1 MHVSLIEIQNF
12 RKLKSI
18 RVDLTETK
26 TLFVG
31 ANNSGKTSAMV
42 ALGHFLVDAKRFS
55 TNDFTLSNWVAINR
69 IGVDW
74 EAPNSGMAGGPVP
87 LRPDVFPSLDIWLHV
102 EKNEVHYVRELLPV
116 LTWSG
121 GLLGVRLSYQPTDLE
136 HLRGDYVRARVAAEE
151 TKMAAKG
158 QDGVKNVALWP
169 TSLHD
174 FLDKKLRQYF
184 SVQAYL
190 LDPTARKKPV
200 SGVAQPQ
207 ALPANAEPLKMSP
220 LGSLI
225 RINEINAQRGFSD
238 ATGRSGGSDGQG
250 EVRDRGEKRRLTDQ
264 LRAYYAKHLDPSEFP
279 EPADIGALAAIE
291 AAQAMFDARL
301 RESFKDAIEEV
312 QDLGYPGVTDPKLHI
327 ATRFRP
333 TDGLNHPTAVQYE
346 VISKVGAVMAEQLRL
361 PEEYNGLGYQNLISM
376 IFRLM
381 AYRDDWMEVGKA
393 SKGRTSQEDPHAP
406 LHLVLVEE
414 PEAHLHAQVQQVF
427 IRKAYDVLRKHP
439 DLGDSKLL
447 RTQLVVSTHSSH
459 VAHECEFACLRYFR
473 RLPAEK
479 DGEVPVST
487 VLNCSEVF
495 GPEDE
500 TKKFVTRYI
509 RATHC
514 DLFFAD
520 AAILVEG
527 PAERLLVPHFI
538 REHFKVLDHSYLTVL
553 EIGGS
558 HAHRLKDLIE
568 HLGLVTLIVTDL
580 DAMNSKGE
588 AKPPKRG
595 EQMVSRNETM
605 KSWHPLGV
613 SVDELANMGSDRKIK
628 AYDAL
633 FAVRVAYQVPLK
645 VSVPIDTDPAE
656 VLCNT
661 FEDALVFE
669 NLNVFIEYKGIGQIK
684 GIKKRIEESKNPA
697 ELSQKLFD
705 FLKEARKAELAL
717 DLLFEQ
723 DPKKLSVPT
732 YITEGLAWLQDK
744 MKMRQLELLP
754 LSTGQTEKMV

>member
-1 MHVSLIEIQNF
+1 MHISLIEIQNF

-42 ALGHFLVDAKRFS
+42 AMGHFLVDSKRFN
-55 TNDFTLSNWVAINR
+55 TNDFTLSNWTAINR
-69 IGVDW
+69 IGLDW
-74 EAPNSGMAGGPVP
+74 ETPGSGTAGGP
-87 LRPDVFPSLDIWLHV
+87 LPDWSDVLPSLDLWLQV
-102 EKNEVHYVRELLPV
+102 ENSEIHYVRELLPV

-121 GLLGVRLSYQPTDLE
+121 GLLGVRLRYQPTDLE
-136 HLRGDYVRARVAAEE
+136 QLRGDYVRAIAAAEE
-151 TKMAAKG
+151 TKNAAKALSG
-158 QDGVKNVALWP
+158 TKDVALWP

-184 SVQAYL
+184 SVQTYL
-190 LDPTARKKPV
+190 LDPTARKRPLN
-200 SGVAQPQ
+200 GVALPQ
-207 ALPANAEPLKMSP
+207 ALPASAEPLKTSP

-225 RINEINAQRGFSD
+225 RVNEINAQRGFTD
-238 ATGRSGGSDGQG
+238 ATGRAGGSDAEG

-279 EPADIGALAAIE
+279 EPADIEALAAIE
-291 AAQAMFDARL
+291 TAQAMFDDRL
-301 RESFKDAIEEV
+301 RESFKDAIKEV

-327 ATRFRP
+327 ATRFKP

-381 AYRDDWMEVGKA
+381 AYRDAWMEVGKA
-393 SKGRTSQEDPHAP
+393 SKGRTIQEVPHAP

-439 DLGDSKLL
+439 DLGESKLL

-479 DGEVPVST
+479 AGEVPVST

-495 GPEDE
+495 GREDE

-580 DAMNSKGE
+580 DAMNSEGE
-588 AKPPKRG
+588 AKIPKRG
-595 EQMVSRNETM
+595 ENQLSRNETM
-605 KSWHPLGV
+605 KSWHPLEV
-613 SVDELANMGSDRKIK
+613 SVDKLANMSSDKK
-628 AYDAL
+628 AKTYDAL

-645 VSVPIDTDPAE
+645 VSVPEGSDPSE

-661 FEDALVFE
+661 FEDSLVFE
-669 NLNVFIEYKGIGQIK
+669 NLKEFLEYKGIGQIK
-684 GIKKRIEESKNPA
+684 VIKKRIEESKNPA
-697 ELSQKLFD
+697 DLSKKLFE
-705 FLKEARKAELAL
+705 FLQKARKAELAL

-723 DPKKLSVPT
+723 DPKKLAVPT
-732 YITEGLAWLQDK
+732 YIVEGLSWLQDR

-754 LSTGQTEKMV
+754 LSTGQTEKRA

>member
-1 MHVSLIEIQNF
+1 MHIGFIEINNF
-12 RKLKSI
+12 RKLRSV

-42 ALGHFLVDAKRFS
+42 ALGHFLVDSKRFS
-55 TNDFTLSNWVAINR
+55 TNDFTLSNWAAINR
-69 IGVDW
+69 IGLDW
-74 EAPNSGMAGGPVP
+74 ETPGSGTAVAP
-87 LRPDVFPSLDIWLHV
+87 LPDWSDVLPSLDLWIQV
-102 EKNEVHYVRELLPV
+102 ENNEIHYVRDLLPV

-121 GLLGVRLSYQPTDLE
+121 GLLGVRLRYQPTELDE
-136 HLRGDYVRARVAAEE
+136 LRGDYVRAKAAAEE
-151 TKMAAKG
+151 TKR
-158 QDGVKNVALWP
+158 VANEQGGTKSVSLWP

-190 LDPTARKKPV
+190 LDPTACKKPLN
-200 SGVAQPQ
+200 GVAQPQ
-207 ALPANAEPLKMSP
+207 PLPAEAEPLKTSP
-220 LGSLI
+220 LNGLI
-225 RINEINAQRGFSD
+225 RVNEINAQRGFTD
-238 ATGRSGGSDGQG
+238 ATGRAAMAEG
-250 EVRDRGEKRRLTDQ
+250 ENDVRDRGEKRRLTDQ

-279 EPADIGALAAIE
+279 EPADIEALAAIE
-291 AAQAMFDARL
+291 EAQAMFDERL
-301 RESFKDAIEEV
+301 RDSFKDAIKEV
-312 QDLGYPGVTDPKLHI
+312 QDLGYPGVTDPRLHI
-327 ATRFRP
+327 ATRFKP

-346 VISKVGAVMAEQLRL
+346 VISRVGAVMAEQLRL

-381 AYRDDWMEVGKA
+381 AYRDAWMEVGKA
-393 SKGRTSQEDPHAP
+393 SKGKGSQEAPHAP

-439 DLGDSKLL
+439 DLGESKMLQ
-447 RTQLVVSTHSSH
+447 TQLVVSTHSSH
-459 VAHECEFACLRYFR
+459 VAHECDFACLRYFR

-479 DGEVPVST
+479 VGEVPVST

-495 GPEDE
+495 GTEDE

-538 REHFKVLDHSYLTVL
+538 REHFKALDHSYLTVL

-580 DAMNSKGE
+580 DAMNAAGE
-588 AKPPKRG
+588 STPPKRG
-595 EQMVSRNETM
+595 EKQLSRNETL
-605 KSWHPLGV
+605 KSWYPLEV
-613 SVDELANMGSDRKIK
+613 SVDTLADTLSDKK
-628 AYDAL
+628 VKTSDAL
-633 FAVRVAYQVPLK
+633 FAIRVAYQTPLK
-645 VSVPIDTDPAE
+645 VSVPEGSGVSE

-669 NLNVFIEYKGIGQIK
+669 NMKTFLEYKGTGQIK
-684 GIKKRIEESKNPA
+684 SIKKMIEESKSPA
-697 ELSQKLFD
+697 ELGQKLFE
-705 FLKEARKAELAL
+705 FLKRARKAELAL

-732 YITEGLAWLQDK
+732 YMKEGLSWLQCR
-744 MKMRQLELLP
+744 MKVRQMELLP
-754 LSTGQTEKMV
+754 LVANAEEKKA

>member
-1 MHVSLIEIQNF
+1 MHIGLIEIQNF

-18 RVDLTETK
+18 RVDLTEGK

-31 ANNSGKTSAMV
+31 ANNSGKTSTMV
-42 ALGHFLVDAKRFS
+42 AMGHFLVDHKRFS
-55 TNDFTLSNWVAINR
+55 TNDFTLSNWSDINR
-69 IGVDW
+69 IGADW
-74 EAPNSGMAGGPVP
+74 ESPGAGGAGNP
-87 LRPDVFPSLDIWLHV
+87 LPEWPAVIPSLDLWLHV
-102 EKNEVHYVRELLPV
+102 ENSEYHYVRDLLPV
-116 LTWSG
+116 LSWTG
-121 GLLGVRLSYQPTDLE
+121 GLLGVRLRYDPADLAE
-136 HLRGDYVRARVAAEE
+136 LRGDYLRARASAEE
-151 TKMAAKG
+151 TKQAAKAKG
-158 QDGVKNVALWP
+158 ITKEVALWP

-174 FLDKKLRQYF
+174 FLDKKLKQYF
-184 SVQAYL
+184 VVQVYL
-190 LDPTARKKPV
+190 LDPAALKKPV
-200 SGVAQPQ
+200 AGVAQPQ
-207 ALPANAEPLKMSP
+207 SLPVGAKPLKTSP
-220 LGSLI
+220 LGSLV
-225 RINEINAQRGFSD
+225 RVNEINAQRGFSD
-238 ATGRSGGSDGQG
+238 ATGRAGSTETEG
-250 EVRDRGEKRRLTDQ
+250 EAKDRGDKRRLTDQ
-264 LRAYYAKHLDPSEFP
+264 LRAYYAKHLDPSEYP
-279 EPADIGALAAIE
+279 EPSDIQALAAIE
-291 AAQAMFDARL
+291 EAQAMFDDRL
-301 RESFKDAIEEV
+301 RASFKDAIEEV

-333 TDGLNHPTAVQYE
+333 ADGLNHPTAVQYE
-346 VISKVGAVMAEQLRL
+346 VVSKVGAVMAERLRL

-381 AYRDDWMEVGKA
+381 AYRDAWMEVGKA
-393 SKGRTSQEDPHAP
+393 SKGKTAQESPHEP

-427 IRKAYDVLRKHP
+427 IRKAYDVLRKHLE
-439 DLGDSKLL
+439 LGTSKIL

-473 RLPAEK
+473 RLPAK
-479 DGEVPVST
+479 NDGDVPVST

-527 PAERLLVPHFI
+527 PAERLLIPHFI
-538 REHFKVLDHSYLTVL
+538 REHYKALDHSYLTVL

-580 DAMNSKGE
+580 DAMDSDDKSL
-588 AKPPKRG
+588 PPKRG
-595 EQMVSRNETM
+595 QKQVSRNETL
-605 KSWHPLGV
+605 KTWHPKEV
-613 SVDELANMGSDRKIK
+613 SVDHLADMKPDKKEK

-633 FAVRVAYQVPLK
+633 FAVRVAYQIPLQ
-645 VSVPIDTDPAE
+645 VSVPKGAIPEE

-661 FEDALVFE
+661 FEDALAFE
-669 NLNVFIEYKGIGQIK
+669 NLDVFGDYTGTGQIK
-684 GIKKRIEESKNPA
+684 AIKKRIEESKNPA

-705 FLKEARKAELAL
+705 FLQNARKAELAL

-723 DPKKLSVPT
+723 DPKKLAVPT
-732 YITEGLAWLQDK
+732 YIAEGLTWLQER
-744 MKMRQLELLP
+744 MKLRLLELLP
-754 LSTGQTEKMV
+754 VPVPAEGEKT